1 MEITPRKVTISWTQS
16 SSVVYDGREH
26 SLTPTVT
33 GVSNIQIPLSKV
45 TVEGT
50 AGVNVGNYTF
60 KVTGVDDSNYT
71 VAGVTNATATL
82 TILKRDVS
90 IIWQNLSQ
98 TYGMMDNTIVFATLQ
113 NVVYGEEVY
122 AVVSNFKPD
131 CTANTH
137 TLTVNALA
145 GADMANYQINSST
158 SKSATLT
165 VNRQKAIAIWTNT
178 SYVYDGTAHAP
189 TLTITS
195 ESGEVL
201 ATKVIDTKVN
211 AGSYTYSA
219 ADYFEANAN
228 YQLENATCTLE
239 IEKMQ
244 ILATN
249 VTVSFNNGTLS
260 VTFNDLP
267 ANDAGGVKIFAS
279 ALNIK
284 NGAGSDVT
292 NGNIDAPGRYSIRY
306 TIDSIS
312 VTDNYEVIIDS
323 VASVTYTVTAD
334 QLEN

>member
-1 MEITPRKVTISWTQS
+1 METSSLLHHSRDIS
-16 SSVVYDGREH
+16 
-26 SLTPTVT
+26 TV
-33 GVSNIQIPLSKV
+33 
-45 TVEGT
+45 
-50 AGVNVGNYTF
+50 
-60 KVTGVDDSNYT
+60 
-71 VAGVTNATATL
+71 
-82 TILKRDVS
+82 
-90 IIWQNLSQ
+90 
-98 TYGMMDNTIVFATLQ
+98 
-113 NVVYGEEVY
+113 
-122 AVVSNFKPD
+122 
-131 CTANTH
+131 
-137 TLTVNALA
+137 
-145 GADMANYQINSST
+145 
-158 SKSATLT
+158 
-165 VNRQKAIAIWTNT
+165 
-178 SYVYDGTAHAP
+178 
-189 TLTITS
+189 TS

-244 ILATN
+244 ILASN

-267 ANDAGGVKIFAS
+267 ANDAGGVKIFPS

-284 NGAGSDVT
+284 NGSGTDVT